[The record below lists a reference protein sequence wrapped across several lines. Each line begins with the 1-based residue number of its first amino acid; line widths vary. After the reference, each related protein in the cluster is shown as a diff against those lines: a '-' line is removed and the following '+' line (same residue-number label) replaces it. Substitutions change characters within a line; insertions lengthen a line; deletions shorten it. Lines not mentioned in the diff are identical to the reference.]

1 MFVQITCTCQ
11 RFITEIALDFTT
23 FICDVSFQITCC
35 VEDSRARLTFEFL
48 FITNTP
54 CHVTAPTIV
63 WNLFLTV
70 VAGNFPV
77 RLHVCLQLRPSFAC
91 LFTLLTS
98 EHTVI
103 MLCCN
108 VHPQMFVRG
117 GFKPAYSAGR
127 HGDCKFVLLTIFLDV
142 GYDDISLQKTNMQV
156 LNLDPKILVDYGTL
170 ESKIRER
177 CRGKTLTSYHLGGGK
192 TKGAQKM
199 SPPI

>member
-23 FICDVSFQITCC
+23 FVCDVSFQITCC
-35 VEDSRARLTFEFL
+35 VEDSRAIFTFEL
-48 FITNTP
+48 IFITNTLR
-54 CHVTAPTIV
+54 HVTAPTIV

-142 GYDDISLQKTNMQV
+142 GYDDISLPKTNMQV

-177 CRGKTLTSYHLGGGK
+177 CEKLYHETKTRK
-192 TKGAQKM
+192 
-199 SPPI
+199 